1 MVPTNSLNSQEQA
14 VCFLEQRVLIA
25 PSCIAAFCAWGLQE
39 LEQHQTF
46 PSKQEK
52 KKLVMIGIAVD
63 LRSV

>member
-1 MVPTNSLNSQEQA
+1 MVPSNSLNSQEQA
-14 VCFLEQRVLIA
+14 VCFLEQCVLIA